1 MSNFHNT
8 WREFR
13 DLNESSLTRL
23 HQHMLEHDAAIITA
37 YRNNPSED
45 PNNYCLPHGVP
56 DSEQYEGS
64 VNRINIAR
72 NRELHARLLGFN
84 RLPATKGGEH
94 KDYGVT
100 KIIGTYVENYGDS
113 EREVEVKEVSWFVT
127 NLKDRP
133 EFIQDV
139 IDLGEEYCQDSVAI
153 IPKGGEG
160 AYLIGTNRSDF
171 PGYGVK
177 APLGDY
183 RPGREAEF
191 MSRIRNRP
199 FTLGEVKNMETYKDL
214 SINAKWVV
222 AKITERLSK
231 KCLTEDQSDDAPIL
245 GSELVDF
252 ASMFK
257 PGKVRLFHYSTS
269 ARGNP
274 MFNIDPHFFTVSRG
288 PNRRKVYSRN
298 EWIRSQHP
306 RSFYYLDPARREKST
321 GVRGDLYSVDVDTER
336 IYDLKN
342 DPNGYTA
349 KKTEENPNGYG
360 HPTYGLRNG
369 REYTEMLEG
378 ISEDYDGI
386 FYTQGVGGPPI
397 VAYFKPLDAAKVEE
411 TD

>member
-1 MSNFHNT
+1 MNKFHDA

-13 DLNESSLTRL
+13 DLKESSLTRL
-23 HQHMLEHDAAIITA
+23 HQHTQEHDTAIITA

-45 PNNYCLPHGVP
+45 PNKYCTRSIP
-56 DSEQYEGS
+56 DAGQDRGS
-64 VNRINIAR
+64 INRVNIAR

-84 RLPATKGGEH
+84 RLPTTKGGEH
-94 KDYGVT
+94 KDYGAT
-100 KIIGTYVENYGDS
+100 KIIGTYVEDYGDP
-113 EREVEVKEVSWFVT
+113 EKEVEVKEVSWFVT
-127 NLKDRP
+127 NLKDSP
-133 EFIQDV
+133 DFIQDI
-139 IDLGEEYCQDSVAI
+139 IDLGEEYCQDSIAF

-171 PGYGVK
+171 PGYGVEM
-177 APLGDY
+177 PLGDY
-183 RPGREAEF
+183 RPGQEAEF
-191 MSRIRNRP
+191 MSRIRGRP
-199 FTLGEVKNMETYKDL
+199 FTLSEVKSMETFRDL
-214 SINAKWVV
+214 STNAKWVV

-252 ASMFK
+252 ASMYE

-269 ARGNP
+269 AKNRV
-274 MFNIDPHFFTVSRG
+274 FNIDPHFFTVSRG
-288 PNRRKVYSRN
+288 PNRRKTYSRN
-298 EWIRSQHP
+298 EWLRSQHP

-342 DPNGYTA
+342 DPNGYAA

-369 REYTEMLEG
+369 REYTKMLEG

-386 FYTQGVGGPPI
+386 FYTQGVDGPPI
-397 VAYFKPLDAAKVEE
+397 VAYFRPIDATKVEE

>member
-127 NLKDRP
+127 NLKDSP
-133 EFIQDV
+133 DFKQDI
-139 IDLGEEYCQDSVAI
+139 IDLGEEYCQDSIAL
-153 IPKGGEG
+153 IPKGGQG
-160 AYLIGTNRSDF
+160 AYLVGTNHSDF
-171 PGYGVK
+171 PGYEVK
-177 APLGDY
+177 MPLGDY
-183 RPGREAEF
+183 RPGQEAEF
-191 MSRIRNRP
+191 MSRIRGRP
-199 FTLGEVKNMETYKDL
+199 FTLSEVKSMETFKDL
-214 SINAKWVV
+214 STNAKWVV

-231 KCLTEDQSDDAPIL
+231 KRLAEGLSDY
-245 GSELVDF
+245 
-252 ASMFK
+252 ASA
-257 PGKVRLFHYSTS
+257 GKLRLFHYT
-269 ARGNP
+269 
-274 MFNIDPHFFTVSRG
+274 RG
-288 PNRRKVYSRN
+288 PGGWWLYADRAPDSFELNPA
-298 EWIRSQHP
+298 HP
-306 RSFYYLDPARREKST
+306 KKMRHSATEFQKSPYHRSFFYLDPERKEPRVT
-321 GVRGDLYSVDVDTER
+321 GRLYTADISPES
-336 IYDLKN
+336 IYDLSL
-342 DPNGYTA
+342 DPDDYLGKHGRDYTA
-349 KKTEENPNGYG
+349 
-360 HPTYGLRNG
+360 L
-369 REYTEMLEG
+369 LED
-378 ISEDYDGI
+378 IHQNQNYDGVY
-386 FYTQGVGGPPI
+386 YTIGGIPI
-397 VAYFKPLDAAKVEE
+397 VAYFEPIEVTKVEE